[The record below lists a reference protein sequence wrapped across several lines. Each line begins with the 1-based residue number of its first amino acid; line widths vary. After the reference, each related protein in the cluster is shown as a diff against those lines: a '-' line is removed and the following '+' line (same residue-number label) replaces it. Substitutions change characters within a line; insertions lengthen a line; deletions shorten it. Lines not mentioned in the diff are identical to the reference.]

1 LSSELARRVAFGV
14 VAAPI
19 AVAIVLYGGAAL
31 AALLAI
37 ASAIAA
43 WEFFRLARATGL
55 TPLDDVG
62 IVIAGLTPLVVHAR
76 FLGLYEPGSSIGV
89 LSLAA
94 IVLLAVLALTIWIR
108 GVAEKPIG
116 AVSTTIF
123 GAAYTGGM
131 LSFGYA
137 IRYHDYAFAPA
148 SISLGRSTFGLASG
162 GLLLLLPV
170 LATWASDTGA
180 YAVGRT
186 MGRHKLLPSVSPGKT
201 IEGSVGGLLG
211 SVLVTW
217 LLTRWL
223 LRPAAHLDFRWAPV
237 GVILF
242 GAMVSAVGQVGDLA
256 KSLLKRDAGVK
267 DSSTLIPGHGGVL
280 DRVDSLLF
288 VLPVSYVLFGW
299 LLTWAPS

>member
-1 LSSELARRVAFGV
+1 MSSELARRVAFGV

-108 GVAEKPIG
+108 GVTEKPIG

-211 SVLVTW
+211 SVFVTW

>member
-1 LSSELARRVAFGV
+1 MSSELARRVAFGV

-211 SVLVTW
+211 SVFVTW

>member
-108 GVAEKPIG
+108 GVTEKPIG

-211 SVLVTW
+211 SVFVTW